1 MENKLA
7 LKDPEIN
14 NECDPTKM
22 ALPIPENIFHYW
34 NEIPGIDY
42 LPSEIM

>member
-14 NECDPTKM
+14 NECDPTKI
-22 ALPIPENIFHYW
+22 LPENIFHYW